1 VPAPHRIVWR
11 PAALPQESLAV
22 GAVLLFWTL
31 HTARERLARA
41 MSGPSFGPC
50 LRRSELRRRR
60 ALLANALTFDCK
72 REVRGRTD
80 PLISGCWPRG
90 ASGRGGPRRA
100 GSGRRGEVHSCMGR
114 SENRWWGPGEGHG
127 QRRRGGDVPLQFY
140 SALLGSD
147 GSVWPRAVGP
157 ASFAPCLR
165 RYDVNNVHSSPKPD
179 FLSTPQATSGPFPV
193 LAVGRIG
200 AWRAASRGQRAPR
213 RSALVHGPVRG
224 QAGGGGEV
232 SRGGRRERSA
242 RRAGR
247 RHGQRPRGVAARSVR
262 TLFLRQTGG

>member
-1 VPAPHRIVWR
+1 MR
-11 PAALPQESLAV
+11 AAGVA
-22 GAVLLFWTL
+22 AKCI
-31 HTARERLARA
+31 RA
-41 MSGPSFGPC
+41 WSGPK
-50 LRRSELRRRR
+50 
-60 ALLANALTFDCK
+60 T
-72 REVRGRTD
+72 
-80 PLISGCWPRG
+80 GCG
-90 ASGRGGPRRA
+90 ARGG
-100 GSGRRGEVHSCMGR
+100 
-114 SENRWWGPGEGHG
+114 GHG

-224 QAGGGGEV
+224 QAGG
-232 SRGGRRERSA
+232 SRGRGQPRWAKGEERPAGGPAA
-242 RRAGR
+242 RAASPRCRCAV
-247 RHGQRPRGVAARSVR
+247 RPYALLKTNRGVKRVR
-262 TLFLRQTGG
+262 LRRCAFLASLAQTGRKGWRRPA

>member
-1 VPAPHRIVWR
+1 VR
-11 PAALPQESLAV
+11 AAGVA
-22 GAVLLFWTL
+22 AKCI
-31 HTARERLARA
+31 RA
-41 MSGPSFGPC
+41 WSGPK
-50 LRRSELRRRR
+50 
-60 ALLANALTFDCK
+60 T
-72 REVRGRTD
+72 
-80 PLISGCWPRG
+80 GCG
-90 ASGRGGPRRA
+90 ARGG
-100 GSGRRGEVHSCMGR
+100 
-114 SENRWWGPGEGHG
+114 GHG